1 MREIISFAEVKH
13 LAMKIKFEIRTTKKV
28 KESEM
33 APLYV
38 RMVDGRAFHQAV
50 KMRTLVNPN
59 MWDKKGECIKS
70 RVLCTP
76 EERERI
82 DKDVNNLR
90 SYLLETYNEAKKK
103 GKTDIP
109 NWLAKNVDK
118 FYSASGNPK
127 PKKLSVKVS
136 FDELYDK
143 FLSERKLGEGRKRH
157 YEVLRR
163 MIHRYESYAKC
174 SQGRVRY
181 SFDVVKVDKGVLDN
195 LYDYIENEY
204 EYVETYP
211 RILEDN
217 PEARDI
223 KPRGE
228 NYMSSV
234 FKEVRAFFN
243 WAYKNKIID
252 SFSFE
257 GFKMPSEQYGSP
269 VYLTLDDVDVIAR
282 ADFSDD
288 KELEIQRDIFAFQCN
303 VGCRIGNLL
312 RLKKRDIINGAV
324 EYIPTKT
331 IKERAKTVV
340 VPLNAIA
347 MSIVE
352 KYKDVPGD
360 QLLPFISSQNYNKNI
375 KTILEKAGITYLV
388 TKLDSVTRTESKV
401 PINEMANSHMARRT
415 FIGNI
420 YKLVKAPNLISA
432 LTGHAEGSRA
442 FNRYRDIDIDMK
454 RDLVKILEGKR

>member
-1 MREIISFAEVKH
+1 MV
-13 LAMKIKFEIRTTKKV
+13 
-28 KESEM
+28 
-33 APLYV
+33 PLYV

-50 KMRTLVNPN
+50 KTRTLVNPN
-59 MWDKKGECIKS
+59 MWDEKGECIKS

-82 DKDVNNLR
+82 DKDVNDLR

-103 GKTDIP
+103 GKTDVP

-163 MIHRYESYAKC
+163 MIHRYESYVKY

-204 EYVETYP
+204 EYVDTYP
-211 RILEDN
+211 KILEDN

-228 NYMSSV
+228 NYMSGV

-252 SFSFE
+252 SFPFE
-257 GFKMPSEQYGSP
+257 GFEMPSEQYGSP
-269 VYLTLDDVDVIAR
+269 VYLTLDDVDVIAK

-288 KELEIQRDIFAFQCN
+288 KELEIQRDIFVFQCN
-303 VGCRIGNLL
+303 VGCRIGDLL

-331 IKERAKTVV
+331 IRERAKTVV

-360 QLLPFISSQNYNKNI
+360 QLLPFISSQNYNENI

-388 TKLDSVTRTESKV
+388 TQLDSVTRTESKV
-401 PINEMANSHMARRT
+401 PINEMASSHMARRT

-420 YKLVKAPNLISA
+420 YKLVKDPNLVSA

-442 FNRYRDIDIDMK
+442 FTRYRDIDIDIK

>member
-1 MREIISFAEVKH
+1 
-13 LAMKIKFEIRTTKKV
+13 MKIKFEIRTTKKV
-28 KESEM
+28 KEGEM
-33 APLYV
+33 VPLYV

-50 KMRTLVNPN
+50 KTRTLVNPN
-59 MWDKKGECIKS
+59 MWDEKGECIKS

-82 DKDVNNLR
+82 DKDVNDLR
-90 SYLLETYNEAKKK
+90 SYLLETYNKAKKK
-103 GKTDIP
+103 GKTDVP

-127 PKKLSVKVS
+127 PKKLSVKVA

-163 MIHRYESYAKC
+163 MIHRYESYVKY

-204 EYVETYP
+204 EYVETYS

-228 NYMSSV
+228 NYMSGV

-252 SFSFE
+252 SFPFE
-257 GFKMPSEQYGSP
+257 GFEMPSEQYGSP
-269 VYLTLDDVDVIAR
+269 VYLTLDDVDVIAK

-288 KELEIQRDIFAFQCN
+288 KELEIQRDIFVFQCN
-303 VGCRIGNLL
+303 VGCRIGDLL

-360 QLLPFISSQNYNKNI
+360 QLLPFISSQNYNENI

-401 PINEMANSHMARRT
+401 PINGMASSHMARRT

-420 YKLVKAPNLISA
+420 YKLVKDPNLVSA

-454 RDLVKILEGKR
+454 RDLVKILERKH

>member
-1 MREIISFAEVKH
+1 
-13 LAMKIKFEIRTTKKV
+13 MKIKFEIRTTKKV
-28 KESEM
+28 KEGEM
-33 APLYV
+33 VPLYV

-50 KMRTLVNPN
+50 KTRTLVNPN
-59 MWDKKGECIKS
+59 MWDEKGECIKS

-76 EERERI
+76 EERKRI
-82 DKDVNNLR
+82 DKDVNDLR
-90 SYLLETYNEAKKK
+90 SYLMETYNEAKKK
-103 GKTDIP
+103 GKTDTP

-127 PKKLSVKVS
+127 PKKLSVKVT
-136 FDELYDK
+136 FDELYDR

-163 MIHRYESYAKC
+163 MIHRYESYVKC

-181 SFDVVKVDKGVLDN
+181 AFDVVKVDKGVLDN

-204 EYVETYP
+204 EYVEAYP

-228 NYMSSV
+228 NYMSGV

-252 SFSFE
+252 SFPFE
-257 GFKMPSEQYGSP
+257 GFEMPSEQYGSP
-269 VYLTLDDVDVIAR
+269 VYLTLGDVDVIAR

-288 KELEIQRDIFAFQCN
+288 KELKIQRDIFVFQCN
-303 VGCRIGNLL
+303 VGCRIGDLL

-360 QLLPFISSQNYNKNI
+360 QLLPFISSQNYNENI
-375 KTILEKAGITYLV
+375 KTILETAGITYLV
-388 TKLDSVTRTESKV
+388 TKLDSVTRTESNV
-401 PINEMANSHMARRT
+401 PINEMASSHMARRT

-420 YKLVKAPNLISA
+420 YKLVKDPNLVSA

-454 RDLVKILEGKR
+454 KDLVRILEGKQ

>member
-1 MREIISFAEVKH
+1 
-13 LAMKIKFEIRTTKKV
+13 MKIKFEIRTTKKV
-28 KESEM
+28 KEGEM
-33 APLYV
+33 VPLYV

-50 KMRTLVNPN
+50 KTRTLVNPN
-59 MWDKKGECIKS
+59 MWDEKGECIKS

-76 EERERI
+76 EERKRI
-82 DKDVNNLR
+82 DKDVNDLR
-90 SYLLETYNEAKKK
+90 SYLMETYNEAKKK
-103 GKTDIP
+103 GKTDTP

-127 PKKLSVKVS
+127 PKKLSVKVT
-136 FDELYDK
+136 FDELYDR

-163 MIHRYESYAKC
+163 MIHRYESYVKC

-181 SFDVVKVDKGVLDN
+181 AFDVVKVDKGVLDN

-204 EYVETYP
+204 EYVEAYP

-228 NYMSSV
+228 NYMSGV

-252 SFSFE
+252 SFPFE
-257 GFKMPSEQYGSP
+257 GFEMPSEQYGSP
-269 VYLTLDDVDVIAR
+269 VYLTLGDVDVIAR

-288 KELEIQRDIFAFQCN
+288 KELKIQRDIFVFQCN
-303 VGCRIGNLL
+303 VGCRIGDLL

-360 QLLPFISSQNYNKNI
+360 QLLPFISSQNYNENI
-375 KTILEKAGITYLV
+375 KTILETAGITYLV
-388 TKLDSVTRTESKV
+388 TKLDSVTRTESNV
-401 PINEMANSHMARRT
+401 PINEMASSHMARRT

-420 YKLVKAPNLISA
+420 YKLVKDPNLVSA

>member
-1 MREIISFAEVKH
+1 
-13 LAMKIKFEIRTTKKV
+13 MKIKFEIRTTKKV
-28 KESEM
+28 KEGEM
-33 APLYV
+33 VPLYV

-50 KMRTLVNPN
+50 KTRTLVNPN
-59 MWDKKGECIKS
+59 MWDEKGECIKS

-76 EERERI
+76 EERKRI
-82 DKDVNNLR
+82 DKDVNDLR
-90 SYLLETYNEAKKK
+90 SYLMETYNEAKKK
-103 GKTDIP
+103 GKTDTP

-127 PKKLSVKVS
+127 PKKLSVKVT
-136 FDELYDK
+136 FDELYDR

-163 MIHRYESYAKC
+163 MIHRYESYVKC

-211 RILEDN
+211 KILEDN
-217 PEARDI
+217 PESRDI

-228 NYMSSV
+228 NYMSGV

-252 SFSFE
+252 SFPFE
-257 GFKMPSEQYGSP
+257 GFDMPSEQYGSP

-288 KELEIQRDIFAFQCN
+288 KELKIQRDIFVFQCN
-303 VGCRIGNLL
+303 VGCRIGDLL

-360 QLLPFISSQNYNKNI
+360 QLLPFISSQNYNENI
-375 KTILEKAGITYLV
+375 KTILETAGITYLV
-388 TKLDSVTRTESKV
+388 TKLDSVTRTESNV
-401 PINEMANSHMARRT
+401 PINEMASSHMARRT

-420 YKLVKAPNLISA
+420 YKLVKDPNLVSA

-454 RDLVKILEGKR
+454 RDLVKILEGKQ

>member
-1 MREIISFAEVKH
+1 MV
-13 LAMKIKFEIRTTKKV
+13 
-28 KESEM
+28 
-33 APLYV
+33 PLYV

-50 KMRTLVNPN
+50 KTRTLVNPN
-59 MWDKKGECIKS
+59 MWDEKGECIKS

-82 DKDVNNLR
+82 DKDVNDLR

-103 GKTDIP
+103 GKTDLP

-118 FYSASGNPK
+118 FYSAAGNPK

-163 MIHRYESYAKC
+163 MIHRYESYVKC

-204 EYVETYP
+204 EYVEAYP

-228 NYMSSV
+228 NYMSGV

-252 SFSFE
+252 SFPFE
-257 GFKMPSEQYGSP
+257 GFEMPSEQYGSP
-269 VYLTLDDVDVIAR
+269 IYLTLDDVDVIAK

-288 KELEIQRDIFAFQCN
+288 KELEIQRDIFVFQCN
-303 VGCRIGNLL
+303 VGCRIGDLL

-360 QLLPFISSQNYNKNI
+360 QLLPFISSQNYNENI

-401 PINEMANSHMARRT
+401 PINGMASSHMARRT

-420 YKLVKAPNLISA
+420 YKLVKDPNLVSA

-442 FNRYRDIDIDMK
+442 FNRYRDIDMK
-454 RDLVKILEGKR
+454 RDLVKILERKH

>member
-1 MREIISFAEVKH
+1 MKFIISGKNIDITDGLRSAVQDKIGKLEKYFTPETEVHVTLSVEKDRQKIEVTIPVKGSVIRSEQVSNDMYVSIDLVEEIIERQ
-13 LAMKIKFEIRTTKKV
+13 LKK
-28 KESEM
+28 
-33 APLYV
+33 
-38 RMVDGRAFHQAV
+38 
-50 KMRTLVNPN
+50 
-59 MWDKKGECIKS
+59 
-70 RVLCTP
+70 
-76 EERERI
+76 
-82 DKDVNNLR
+82 
-90 SYLLETYNEAKKK
+90 
-103 GKTDIP
+103 
-109 NWLAKNVDK
+109 
-118 FYSASGNPK
+118 
-127 PKKLSVKVS
+127 
-136 FDELYDK
+136 
-143 FLSERKLGEGRKRH
+143 
-157 YEVLRR
+157 
-163 MIHRYESYAKC
+163 
-174 SQGRVRY
+174 
-181 SFDVVKVDKGVLDN
+181 
-195 LYDYIENEY
+195 
-204 EYVETYP
+204 
-211 RILEDN
+211 
-217 PEARDI
+217 
-223 KPRGE
+223 
-228 NYMSSV
+228 
-234 FKEVRAFFN
+234 
-243 WAYKNKIID
+243 YKNKIID
-252 SFSFE
+252 SFPLE
-257 GFKMPSEQYGSP
+257 GFEMPSEHYGSP
-269 VYLTLDDVDVIAR
+269 VYLTLDDVDVIAK

-288 KELEIQRDIFAFQCN
+288 KELGIQRDIFVFQCN

>member
-1 MREIISFAEVKH
+1 MV
-13 LAMKIKFEIRTTKKV
+13 
-28 KESEM
+28 
-33 APLYV
+33 PLYV

-50 KMRTLVNPN
+50 KTRTLVNPN
-59 MWDKKGECIKS
+59 MWDEKGECIKS

-82 DKDVNNLR
+82 DKDVNDLR

-103 GKTDIP
+103 GKTDVP

-163 MIHRYESYAKC
+163 MIHRYESYVKY

-204 EYVETYP
+204 EYVDTYP
-211 RILEDN
+211 KILEDN

-228 NYMSSV
+228 NYMSGV

-252 SFSFE
+252 SFPFE
-257 GFKMPSEQYGSP
+257 GFEMPSEQYGSP
-269 VYLTLDDVDVIAR
+269 VYLTLDDVDVIAK

-288 KELEIQRDIFAFQCN
+288 KELEIQRDIFVFQCN
-303 VGCRIGNLL
+303 VGCRIGDLL

-331 IKERAKTVV
+331 IRERAKTVV

-360 QLLPFISSQNYNKNI
+360 QLLPFISSQNYNENI

-388 TKLDSVTRTESKV
+388 TQLDSVTRTESKV
-401 PINEMANSHMARRT
+401 PINEMASSHMARRT

-420 YKLVKAPNLISA
+420 YTLVKDPNLVSA

>member
-1 MREIISFAEVKH
+1 
-13 LAMKIKFEIRTTKKV
+13 MKIKFEIRTTKKV
-28 KESEM
+28 KEGEM
-33 APLYV
+33 VPLYV

-50 KMRTLVNPN
+50 KTRTLVNPN
-59 MWDKKGECIKS
+59 VWDEKGECIKS

-82 DKDVNNLR
+82 DKDVNDLR

-103 GKTDIP
+103 GKTDTP

-136 FDELYDK
+136 FDELYDR

-163 MIHRYESYAKC
+163 MIHRYESYVKC

-228 NYMSSV
+228 NYMSGV

-252 SFSFE
+252 SFPFE
-257 GFKMPSEQYGSP
+257 GFEMPSEQYGSP

-288 KELEIQRDIFAFQCN
+288 KELEIQRDIFVFQCN
-303 VGCRIGNLL
+303 VGCRIGDLL

-352 KYKDVPGD
+352 KYNDVPGD
-360 QLLPFISSQNYNKNI
+360 QLLPFISSQNYNENI

-401 PINEMANSHMARRT
+401 PINEMASSHMARRT

-420 YKLVKAPNLISA
+420 YKLVKDPNLVSA

>member
-1 MREIISFAEVKH
+1 MV
-13 LAMKIKFEIRTTKKV
+13 
-28 KESEM
+28 
-33 APLYV
+33 PLYV

-50 KMRTLVNPN
+50 KTRTLVNPN
-59 MWDKKGECIKS
+59 MWDEKGECIKS

-82 DKDVNNLR
+82 DKDVNDLR
-90 SYLLETYNEAKKK
+90 SYLLETYNKAKKK
-103 GKTDIP
+103 GKTDVP

-127 PKKLSVKVS
+127 PKKLSVKVA

-163 MIHRYESYAKC
+163 MIHRYESYVKY

-204 EYVETYP
+204 EYVETYS

-228 NYMSSV
+228 NYMSGV

-252 SFSFE
+252 SFPFE
-257 GFKMPSEQYGSP
+257 GFEMPSEQYGSP
-269 VYLTLDDVDVIAR
+269 VYLTLDDVDVIAK

-288 KELEIQRDIFAFQCN
+288 KELEIQRDIFVFQCN
-303 VGCRIGNLL
+303 VGCRIGDLL

-360 QLLPFISSQNYNKNI
+360 QLLPFISSQNYNENI

-401 PINEMANSHMARRT
+401 PINGMASSHMARRT

-420 YKLVKAPNLISA
+420 YKLVKDPNLVSA

-454 RDLVKILEGKR
+454 RDLVKILERKH

>member
-1 MREIISFAEVKH
+1 MV
-13 LAMKIKFEIRTTKKV
+13 
-28 KESEM
+28 
-33 APLYV
+33 PLYV

-50 KMRTLVNPN
+50 KTRTLVNPN
-59 MWDKKGECIKS
+59 MWDEKSECIKS

-82 DKDVNNLR
+82 DKDVNDLR

-103 GKTDIP
+103 GKTDVP

-127 PKKLSVKVS
+127 PKKMSVKVS

-163 MIHRYESYAKC
+163 MIHRYESYVKC

-228 NYMSSV
+228 NYMSGV

-252 SFSFE
+252 SFPFE
-257 GFKMPSEQYGSP
+257 GFEMPSEQYGSP

-288 KELEIQRDIFAFQCN
+288 KELEIQRDIFVFQCN
-303 VGCRIGNLL
+303 VGRRIGDLL

-360 QLLPFISSQNYNKNI
+360 QLLPFISSQNYNENI
-375 KTILEKAGITYLV
+375 KTILEKAGITYLI

-401 PINEMANSHMARRT
+401 PISEMASSHMARRT

-420 YKLVKAPNLISA
+420 YKLVKDPNLVSA

-454 RDLVKILEGKR
+454 RDFVKILEGKH